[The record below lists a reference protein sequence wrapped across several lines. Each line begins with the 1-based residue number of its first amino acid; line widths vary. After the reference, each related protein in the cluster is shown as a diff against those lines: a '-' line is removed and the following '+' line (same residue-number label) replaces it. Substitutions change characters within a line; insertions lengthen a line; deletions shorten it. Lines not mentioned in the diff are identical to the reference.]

1 MLKEVVLV
9 ACQRGKV
16 VVVVE
21 DDAGV
26 AVVKELVAVV
36 APCFLLALVAL
47 VDWKS
52 AKQHNNR
59 GITID
64 CGDRGRA
71 VWIKEVLRRMSE

>member
-1 MLKEVVLV
+1 MLTASPILGSMLKEVVLV

-36 APCFLLALVAL
+36 APCFLLALV
-47 VDWKS
+47 DWKS

-64 CGDRGRA
+64 VG
-71 VWIKEVLRRMSE
+71 